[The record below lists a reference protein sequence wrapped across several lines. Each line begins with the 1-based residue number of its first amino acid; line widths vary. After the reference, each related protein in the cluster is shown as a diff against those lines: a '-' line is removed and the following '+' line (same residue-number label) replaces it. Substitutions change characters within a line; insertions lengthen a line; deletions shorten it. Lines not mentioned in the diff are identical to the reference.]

1 MTQMLP
7 GKTGGENVITKKNDD
22 ADAAGNGISRK
33 KGFRRLLQ
41 RRSRIMEEYAQ
52 IFKSDRL

>member
-1 MTQMLP
+1 MPP